1 MGGGVG
7 TGRSKEGKAEGQG
20 KCHLPSLSGE
30 QWLDQQGLM
39 EGAEK
44 GKLLPSAMEQ
54 KQPLGQTLVFQQR
67 KTDLS
72 MWQGYDQGALR
83 KAA

>member
-1 MGGGVG
+1 
-7 TGRSKEGKAEGQG
+7 
-20 KCHLPSLSGE
+20 
-30 QWLDQQGLM
+30 M